1 MKLKDDFE
9 SVVEDFI
16 SNTVE
21 RKSVVNNL
29 MFYARKHY
37 KAIFVSGVIAGIFL
51 TIVLLEWFA

>member
-1 MKLKDDFE
+1 
-9 SVVEDFI
+9 
-16 SNTVE
+16 
-21 RKSVVNNL
+21 